1 MRQPIRRVC
10 AVRAVTGFGSG
21 SHVVVLPLPVA
32 ADAEALVQ
40 SAERIGLQ
48 LKKEQAGFVQS
59 YLLIPDTAL
68 STPLPRE
75 STEGRVLQPMLVIE
89 TSSADAA
96 RTARATAAAAFDAD
110 PATGW
115 LLALGWKLSAAELG

>member
-1 MRQPIRRVC
+1 M
-10 AVRAVTGFGSG
+10 
-21 SHVVVLPLPVA
+21 
-32 ADAEALVQ
+32 
-40 SAERIGLQ
+40 
-48 LKKEQAGFVQS
+48 QS
-59 YLLIPDTAL
+59 YLLVPDTAL

-75 STEGRVLQPMLVIE
+75 STEGRVLQSMLMIE

-96 RTARATAAAAFDAD
+96 RTAHATAAAAFDAD